1 MRCCCGILIRAP
13 WDGPDQRLLQFWWIT
28 SCPSVTNCCTAKSC
42 WASGSLLRHIIMCLS
57 GVFVV
62 LDVQLAFD
70 HYVLPTI
77 SASPMAFENILPVN
91 ARLQRGAG
99 IIFES
104 CVSFSVSKESK
115 EEELS
120 ALLIMYNTAP
130 FETPA
135 DAITQ
140 RWMKRQNND
149 IKEEGE
155 KKRCSEMVKYPTVEN
170 GRISPTTI
178 WHEPNKVR
186 KKNGKK
192 RWIMKMKGM
201 E

>member
-1 MRCCCGILIRAP
+1 MCSSPLTIM
-13 WDGPDQRLLQFWWIT
+13 
-28 SCPSVTNCCTAKSC
+28 SCPL
-42 WASGSLLRHIIMCLS
+42 SLPRLWLLKISSQLMRDYS
-57 GVFVV
+57 AGRESFSNRVF
-62 LDVQLAFD
+62 L
-70 HYVLPTI
+70 
-77 SASPMAFENILPVN
+77 
-91 ARLQRGAG
+91 
-99 IIFES
+99 
-104 CVSFSVSKESK
+104 FSVSKESK

-155 KKRCSEMVKYPTVEN
+155 KKRCSEIVEYPTVEN

-192 RWIMKMKGM
+192 KKVNYENEGYGIVM
-201 E
+201 EVTRQMTIATRQEEQEWMALSKVSETSPTTTNWSPPF